1 MRHNNTN
8 KKHIINPEQMGV
20 KKINNSTGY
29 DIKNYIR
36 ITPTKYW
43 GSYCVMVTKLGFE
56 MSMSLFGR
64 HAPIHIY
71 RPL

>member
-1 MRHNNTN
+1 MKTN

-29 DIKNYIR
+29 DIKMFTR
-36 ITPTKYW
+36 IGKGYW
-43 GSYCVMVTKLGFE
+43 GTYGVMVTNLGFE
-56 MSMSLFGR
+56 MSLSLYGE
-64 HAPIHIY
+64 HKPIHMY

>member
-1 MRHNNTN
+1 MKTN

-29 DIKNYIR
+29 DIKMFTR
-36 ITPTKYW
+36 IGKNYW
-43 GSYCVMVTKLGFE
+43 GTYCVMVTNLGFE
-56 MSMSLFGR
+56 MSLSLYGE
-64 HAPIHIY
+64 HTPIHMY